1 MEKVICRLLPFAV
14 ADGPH
19 NMAADEVLLQAAA
32 AGQFSL
38 RFYGWTQATLS
49 LGYFQRVAC
58 RLDTADAS
66 CVGYGLA
73 PWPTQL
79 ASALPYVRRP
89 TGGATL
95 VHHHEV
101 TYALAIPRGGMRRD
115 ADAACGMCMHQIIAA
130 ALTQLGV
137 SCRLAEA
144 GATGRHPVLC
154 FHQFTPG
161 DVLCGGAKIAGSAQR
176 KHRHGLLQHGAI
188 LLAQSPFAP
197 SLPGIQELCGKR
209 LTAEETQAVIVAE
222 LANATGWQIMGAD
235 WDDAEK
241 AGIEELAQR
250 KYGGGAW
257 NDKR

>member
-19 NMAADEVLLQAAA
+19 NMAADEVLLQAAV
-32 AGQFSL
+32 AGQLSL
-38 RFYGWTQATLS
+38 RFYGWRQATLS
-49 LGYFQRVAC
+49 LGYFQSVAC
-58 RLDTADAS
+58 RLGAADAS
-66 CVGYGLA
+66 CVGYGPA

-89 TGGATL
+89 TGGAAL

-101 TYALAIPRGGMRRD
+101 TYALAVPRAVRSETD
-115 ADAACGMCMHQIIAA
+115 EACCMHRIIAA
-130 ALTQLGV
+130 ALTQMGV

-144 GATGRHPVLC
+144 GTTGRHPVLC
-154 FHQFTPG
+154 FHQLTPG
-161 DVLCGGAKIAGSAQR
+161 DVLCGGAKIVGSAQR
-176 KHRHGLLQHGAI
+176 KHRHGLLQHGAV

-197 SLPGIQELCGKR
+197 ILPGIQELCGKR
-209 LTAEETQAVIVAE
+209 LTTEETQAVIVAE
-222 LANATGWQIMGAD
+222 LANTTGWQIMGAD

-250 KYGGGAW
+250 KYATGAW
-257 NDKR
+257 NDRR